1 MISALRRAVSGF
13 FANQGFFLAAGL
25 SFYFLICC
33 IPLLFLAISV
43 IGFVLSRE
51 AAAAVA
57 VDQLTRFFLPVYRRE
72 IARVLLRVAATKTVS
87 GLVGTVILI
96 LFSTQLFSAVRLVL
110 ARLFNS
116 RPAGGF
122 LRGMLLDMVLVFAI
136 GPLFIASVAASDAFA
151 WLRALLI
158 TSRQIPGALLQ
169 YSSVTFGILLS
180 AAMFYLIYRFLPN
193 RPVRPRSALVAALLA
208 SGLWEAA
215 KQLFRLY
222 IRRVGVYDQIYGP
235 LGVLVAFVMFVYYT
249 MIVFVLGAAYVAAM
263 ETRRR

>member
-57 VDQLTRFFLPVYRRE
+57 VDQLTRYFLPVYRRE

-110 ARLFNS
+110 ARLFNA

-151 WLRALLI
+151 WLQALLI

-193 RPVRPRSALVAALLA
+193 RPVRPRSALVAALLT

-235 LGVLVAFVMFVYYT
+235 LGMLVAFVMFVYYT